1 MCRRV
6 HNDRNGGYSRIVR
19 TGPRR
24 GDAAETAFIEL
35 LGAEAELSAK
45 AEKRAEARQ
54 RRREE
59 LQKQLDEH
67 SAVNDG
73 SDPNAQP

>member
-1 MCRRV
+1 MLRKSGAQ
-6 HNDRNGGYSRIVR
+6 DR
-19 TGPRR
+19 
-24 GDAAETAFIEL
+24 AAFIEL
-35 LGAEAELSAK
+35 LGAEKELNEK